1 LYKVERVVHTAKSHE
16 EAQKWNIKQAIE
28 MAVEEWQKAAAVL
41 KRRVYGDSPDV
52 RAYHRDK
59 QR

>member
-1 LYKVERVVHTAKSHE
+1 MERVVHIAKSHE
-16 EAQKWNIKQAIE
+16 EAQRWNIKQAIE
-28 MAVEEWQKAAAVL
+28 MTVEERQKAAAVL

-52 RAYHRDK
+52 RAYYKNK